1 MLYIL
6 NVQSE
11 PYDIDIGNVSSS
23 LKAIGT
29 KSIALFLGQR
39 SFSAQGSFFFNQ
51 HKALYL
57 LLSKVSSVCPLGL

>member
-29 KSIALFLGQR
+29 KSTALFLGQR
-39 SFSAQGSFFFNQ
+39 SVSAQGSFFFLIST
-51 HKALYL
+51 KLYISYCL
-57 LLSKVSSVCPLGL
+57 KSIVCVH